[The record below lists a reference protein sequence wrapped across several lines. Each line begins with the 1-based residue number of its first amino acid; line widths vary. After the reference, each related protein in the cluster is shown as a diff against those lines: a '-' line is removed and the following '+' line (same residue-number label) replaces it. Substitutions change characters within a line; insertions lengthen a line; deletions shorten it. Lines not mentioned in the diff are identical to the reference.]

1 MSKIIKIIAVV
12 AAVALAIPTGG
23 GSLLAVTLGVSS
35 LAATAIVAGLT
46 IGASLLAKRPKAPR
60 VPTDAVERLNASI
73 DPRTPRKGWWGKTA
87 GNSDIRDQEYT
98 DSQTYLHRFI
108 VCAAHKTHGYRKIW
122 FDDKVAWTSA
132 GGVQGEYAGYLTVTP
147 ITEGTSGNAINIS
160 ARMGSTRR
168 YTGLSYIYL
177 RYRLTGLTSKTDSPF
192 AQGIPTRITIDGDGA
207 LVYDPR
213 LDSTVTGGSGS
224 HRADNQATWEWDE
237 DACRN
242 PALLLLWYLL
252 GWKINGIGSLGCGIP
267 PDRIDLE
274 SFAVAANLCDETVT
288 LAAGGTEPRYR
299 ADGVFSDG
307 DDPTNVIDNLKAAM
321 NADLDDVGGKF
332 RLTVFHNDLAD
343 PGPSF
348 TDDDM
353 IEGYRWVQTPSL
365 SDSFNIV
372 RGAYTDPRDASLFQ
386 LVDAPPV
393 EIESRDGI
401 DRFDPFDLALVQSPS
416 QWQRLAKQ
424 RLQRQQYGGEF
435 TTVFNARGWLLRK
448 NMVIPLSFTRL
459 GWVNK
464 LFRVAEMEHRVD
476 GTCPVMLREENEAI
490 YAWDEDESPAVE
502 PADPTVYD
510 FTLSP
515 IYQGIDEAG
524 GTAEWSEIIDDDGT
538 KPEDNAD
545 VTANAQVIVVP
556 PGNFKLY
563 RNSDGSVKPSQLPID
578 LRPAV
583 TRGGVDIRTSNDVS
597 YSVSGT
603 GGLTSKVAVNN
614 TNGSGGKGDVTL
626 QNTITSAGTALLSV
640 SYLGTAVGTYTIK
653 LDTEDDPPPVNN
665 GTAGGTDYSLEAVSS
680 NSVWAVLT
688 SQDTGDAVMD
698 VAITSGQT
706 LRCLAN
712 FYYLNGA
719 TSSLSMDC
727 KAEYYDGATWQP
739 MNSGPATA
747 TGTAAQKLTS
757 PVEYV
762 EGEMSA
768 TFTKTGLAPGTY
780 PVRLLGKLTSGTGT
794 LTPTSGGATS
804 SKS

>member
-23 GSLLAVTLGVSS
+23 SSLLAVTLGVSS

-98 DSQTYLHRFI
+98 DSQTYLHRFF

-122 FDDKVAWTSA
+122 FDDKLAWTSA

-147 ITEGTSGNAINIS
+147 ITEGTAGNAINIS

-168 YTGLSYIYL
+168 FTGLSYVYL

-213 LDSTVTGGSGS
+213 LDSTVAGGSGS
-224 HRADNQATWEWDE
+224 HRANNQATWEWDE

-348 TDDDM
+348 NDDDM
-353 IEGYRWVQTPSL
+353 IEGFRWVQTPAL

-372 RGAYTDPRDASLFQ
+372 RGSYTDPRDASLFQ

-393 EIESRDGI
+393 EIDSRDGI

-448 NMVIPLSFTRL
+448 NMVIPLTFTRL
-459 GWVNK
+459 GWTNK

-476 GTCPVMLREENEAI
+476 GTCPVMLREENEDI
-490 YAWDEDESPAVE
+490 YAWDESEAPAVV

-515 IYQGIDEAG
+515 IYQQFGDIDDIPLGLTISASPPVFNVARTSGGSPKSGELPKVLQVQVLEGEVDVTGSCSFAKTDTECSVSNDGGGAFTLTAIDGGDDEAFTVIEATYGARVIPIKITIAKPKDGSAASRASANVTSMNATGTYLAIASVEIVAAAGSTITGNASVNYNAASFVGG
-524 GTAEWSEIIDDDGT
+524 GTRTVRQRAKVSIENLTDAGS
-538 KPEDNAD
+538 P
-545 VTANAQVIVVP
+545 
-556 PGNFKLY
+556 
-563 RNSDGSVKPSQLPID
+563 SD
-578 LRPAV
+578 
-583 TRGGVDIRTSNDVS
+583 
-597 YSVSGT
+597 
-603 GGLTSKVAVNN
+603 
-614 TNGSGGKGDVTL
+614 
-626 QNTITSAGTALLSV
+626 
-640 SYLGTAVGTYTIK
+640 GTAVIGSAASYIGG
-653 LDTEDDPPPVNN
+653 DGPSDV
-665 GTAGGTDYSLEAVSS
+665 GSVSAGHSVT
-680 NSVWAVLT
+680 NS
-688 SQDTGDAVMD
+688 TGAPKTFRLKFL
-698 VAITSGQT
+698 IQ
-706 LRCLAN
+706 
-712 FYYLNGA
+712 
-719 TSSLSMDC
+719 
-727 KAEYYDGATWQP
+727 YYDGAT
-739 MNSGPATA
+739 TVDT
-747 TGTAAQKLTS
+747 TG
-757 PVEYV
+757 
-762 EGEMSA
+762 
-768 TFTKTGLAPGTY
+768 GTY
-780 PVRLLGKLTSGTGT
+780 FGSIEAQA
-794 LTPTSGGATS
+794 S
-804 SKS
+804 